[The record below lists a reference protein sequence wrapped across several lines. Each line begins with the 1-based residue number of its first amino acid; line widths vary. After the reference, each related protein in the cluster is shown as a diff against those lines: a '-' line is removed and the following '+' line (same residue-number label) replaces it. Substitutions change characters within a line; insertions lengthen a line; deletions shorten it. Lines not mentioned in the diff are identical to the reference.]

1 MEARTLSANPSRR
14 ESFGRVV
21 RRPVILAL
29 LALAAFSAAAY
40 FWRAQRAAEVQLTV
54 AQAQAVRAKQNF
66 TASNL
71 AIEAINDFLAD
82 SFARLAG
89 SEPERID
96 TILAKVVSVIDKL
109 AMKTENDPDVLRRQG
124 SMYIQFSATY
134 LALGNTALAVDT
146 ARKGTAI
153 FRALAATQRDN
164 NGVQSNVGLSLQSL
178 AAALR
183 ASGDGNAALA
193 ADRESLAIARNL
205 AGKEPG
211 NKQFQTDVVLA
222 LWRLASAGDDPR
234 DRLTEAIMILK
245 HLKLAATLTS
255 DQEKWI
261 GTIEGEL
268 SALP

>member
-1 MEARTLSANPSRR
+1 MEASTLSANPSRR
-14 ESFGRVV
+14 DLFAHMV
-21 RRPVILAL
+21 RRPVIFAL
-29 LALAAFSAAAY
+29 LALAALSAAAY
-40 FWRAQRAAEVQLTV
+40 FWHAQRAAKAQLTV
-54 AQAQAVRAKQNF
+54 AHAQAVRAKQNF

-71 AIEAINDFLAD
+71 AIEAINDILAD
-82 SFARLAG
+82 TLGRPAG
-89 SEPERID
+89 GEPERIN
-96 TILAKVVSVIDKL
+96 TMLAKVVSVIDKL
-109 AMKTENDPDVLRRQG
+109 AIKTENDPDVLRRQG

-134 LALGNTALAVDT
+134 LALGNTALAVET

-153 FRALAATQRDN
+153 FRALAAAQSGDN
-164 NGVQSNVGLSLQSL
+164 AVQSNVGLSLQRL

-183 ASGDGNAALA
+183 ASGDANAALA

-205 AGKEPG
+205 AGKEPA

-245 HLKLAATLTS
+245 HLNLAAMLTS

-261 GTIEGEL
+261 GIIEGEL
-268 SALP
+268 SRLP